1 MDPIQTFLNELQKRI
16 DAVSS
21 QVIDFESEKNSI
33 LSIDNILFK
42 YSLDKDNISGEDLLI
57 LSDEDL
63 KEILKIKYKDEE
75 LDNILELF
83 KINASVVKMY
93 LELKNK
99 YGDIDNASQFREA
112 SNFINRIA
120 REVSSDLSR
129 FIERNKAYIEATKKS
144 VEIPKKYLEIFSG
157 NKLNEPIFDL
167 DEFNNLVDN
176 IGLSI
181 EERAA
186 IKKFVGQSNY
196 TIVTKTKSKEEE
208 QLLAKYYAVIAMK
221 KRKFKDIYNQIK
233 KKEFTLS
240 EAEAKLD
247 LISTE
252 LVLEK
257 KQVRQAMT
265 CLLLE
270 KTIKEYD
277 DTLTDGKIEEK
288 IRAEYLLSLN
298 SELEDIM
305 AFSRKRDA
313 VVEEIKP
320 DQKEDVKKEAE
331 TINPDTEIITTA
343 ENILHAES
351 ALIASIDASKLN
363 AYLAQ
368 NIDNNSKEAI
378 NYKIVSILMEMLQ
391 ALNQFK
397 EIIKM
402 YEEND
407 ENYKY
412 NHDQSLGNLRKYIEA
427 YNTLKTSLET
437 EVKGDDIIKG
447 YFKIL
452 YLTNENGEALIT
464 KDLASSTKKVA
475 EDIHKIINEK
485 LPDGELLDSKKLNLD
500 NKSVAVYSITL
511 NKANVCYI
519 RLASNMILVLCAIN
533 KNEKVEEKIND
544 LVLNSKAKLNEIIIK
559 VQKEEDALI
568 LYDEQLPIRNE
579 IIKMQGSQK

>member
-533 KNEKVEEKIND
+533 KNEKVEEKINE
-544 LVLNSKAKLNEIIIK
+544 LILNSKAKLNEIIIK

>member
-144 VEIPKKYLEIFSG
+144 VEIPKKYLELFSG

-277 DTLTDGKIEEK
+277 DTLTDGAIEEK
-288 IRAEYLLSLN
+288 IKAEYLLSLN

-305 AFSRKRDA
+305 AFSRKRDL
-313 VVEEIKP
+313 VIEEIKP
-320 DQKEDVKKEAE
+320 VQKEDVKKEAE

-533 KNEKVEEKIND
+533 KNEKVEEKINE
-544 LVLNSKAKLNEIIIK
+544 LILNSKAKLNEIIIK

>member
-485 LPDGELLDSKKLNLD
+485 LPDGELLDSQKLNLD

-533 KNEKVEEKIND
+533 KNEKVEEKINE
-544 LVLNSKAKLNEIIIK
+544 LILNSKAKLNEIIIK